1 MFRGVKV
8 DFEQLKK
15 KIIGLTDLVKYNVK
29 AWQNSISQKLVEKT
43 KNITRIWTRQGEDR
57 SRMYEQT
64 IQ

>member
-1 MFRGVKV
+1 V

>member
-1 MFRGVKV
+1 M

-15 KIIGLTDLVKYNVK
+15 KIIGLNYLVKYNVK

-43 KNITRIWTRQGEDR
+43 NKITRIWTRQGEDR
-57 SRMYEQT
+57 FRMYEQT

>member
-1 MFRGVKV
+1 M

-29 AWQNSISQKLVEKT
+29 AWQNSVSQKLVEKT
-43 KNITRIWTRQGEDR
+43 KKITRIWTRQGEDR

>member
-1 MFRGVKV
+1 M

-15 KIIGLTDLVKYNVK
+15 KIIGLNDLVKYNVK
-29 AWQNSISQKLVEKT
+29 AWQNSISQKLVKKT
-43 KNITRIWTRQGEDR
+43 NKITRIWIRQGEDR

>member
-1 MFRGVKV
+1 M

-15 KIIGLTDLVKYNVK
+15 KIIGLNDLVKYNVK
-29 AWQNSISQKLVEKT
+29 AWQNSISQKLEEKT
-43 KNITRIWTRQGEDR
+43 NKITRIWTRQGEDR